1 MREAAPNRP
10 VAKGKEVTRV
20 RVRFIHIIHRPPIF
34 TTEKEK
40 I

>member
-1 MREAAPNRP
+1 MREATANCP